1 MKTPDPRTYYVIG
14 MSPGN
19 SYFKDEE
26 VLYLLKT
33 TVERFGRVAILVA
46 DIPAISTYVAFGY
59 PENRARRDKAIPR
72 GNALKNRVRKAM
84 EKLGYSNNMVNIVD
98 WESQVENDPAYLESY
113 KKVQALY
120 DSNAVF
126 QEEANATTRSV
137 LEGSQNK
144 INDINKATRIAV
156 HYLLSEFA
164 FLEFAPSFFD
174 VEKVVY
180 IYHKNWLVY
189 EDYIAGKFDHIIHP
203 HLDFLLLENPYETF
217 NPIWG
222 LEDDEDGDKFKD
234 VLERIETTKILR
246 VGFSNYPPAFIHDK
260 DYDNFS
266 GIFYEIIV
274 EIAKE
279 HGWGIRWAEEVGY
292 GVIADGLD
300 HHRFDIFGSAV
311 WPTKERLGQASFSES
326 LYRSPVF
333 AWVRSDYHKS
343 NDEIRADKNARVAVR
358 ENDIS
363 DSIAKSDF
371 PNNRQIQ
378 LPQLADTTEL
388 LEFVADGRADFTF
401 VEPFLA
407 QYFNEKSKIKLV
419 ASSKTPITDFENVF
433 MFKKGEERLKKL
445 IDGKLEDLGENGT
458 IKKLVKKYT
467 GSEETFLL

>member
-1 MKTPDPRTYYVIG
+1 MKTPDPRIYYVIG

-33 TVERFGRVAILVA
+33 TVERFGRVAILIA

-84 EKLGYSNNMVNIVD
+84 EKLGYSSDMVNIVD
-98 WESQVENDPAYLESY
+98 WESQVENNSAYLGSY

-120 DSNAVF
+120 DSNLAF
-126 QEEANATTRSV
+126 QEEANATTRRV

-144 INDINKATRIAV
+144 IGDINKATRIAV

-164 FLEFAPSFFD
+164 FLEFAPWFFG

-189 EDYIAGKFDHIIHP
+189 EDYIAGKFDHLIRP

-234 VLERIETTKILR
+234 VLDRIEKTKIVR
-246 VGFSNYPPAFIHDK
+246 VGFSNYPPSFIHDK

-266 GIFYEIIV
+266 GIFYEVIV

-292 GVIADGLD
+292 GVIADGL
-300 HHRFDIFGSAV
+300 
-311 WPTKERLGQASFSES
+311 
-326 LYRSPVF
+326 RSP
-333 AWVRSDYHKS
+333 S
-343 NDEIRADKNARVAVR
+343 
-358 ENDIS
+358 
-363 DSIAKSDF
+363 
-371 PNNRQIQ
+371 
-378 LPQLADTTEL
+378 L
-388 LEFVADGRADFTF
+388 
-401 VEPFLA
+401 
-407 QYFNEKSKIKLV
+407 
-419 ASSKTPITDFENVF
+419 
-433 MFKKGEERLKKL
+433 
-445 IDGKLEDLGENGT
+445 
-458 IKKLVKKYT
+458 
-467 GSEETFLL
+467 